1 MATPQRVL
9 DTNIL
14 VHYVRDDATWEVVRT
29 DYQLL
34 VVEPTPVL
42 SIVSAGE
49 LRSLARQWRWGPVK
63 LDRMEFALVP
73 LQAKATSR
81 D

>member
-49 LRSLARQWRWGPVK
+49 LRSLARQWRWGSVK
-63 LDRMEFALVP
+63 LDQLDP
-73 LQAKATSR
+73 LFLKR
-81 D
+81 DWVSVVG